1 MIRAVEG
8 RAAYHHAWDTGLDK
22 QCPDIIDGDA
32 QLVFIDGKGMPGYRA
47 RIDKR
52 NESHPLVGA
61 RMDDTTMP
69 IKAGIAVLV
78 VCHSRV
84 GVHLQYARTAIR
96 CLCPQIPAGIP
107 NKDILKGQGQP
118 ISQPA
123 ELMPDVWEL
132 LAHPSLHLSHG
143 RMFAP

>member
-69 IKAGIAVLV
+69 IKAGIAVHGV
-78 VCHSRV
+78 RSEERRV
-84 GVHLQYARTAIR
+84 GNESGSRR
-96 CLCPQIPAGIP
+96 SEC
-107 NKDILKGQGQP
+107 K
-118 ISQPA
+118 
-123 ELMPDVWEL
+123 
-132 LAHPSLHLSHG
+132 
-143 RMFAP
+143 